1 MKTTFKQLLVIAAL
15 ALAGQV
21 SGQAS
26 GQVILYE
33 QTEFAGRSLTVVE
46 PLEDFRRSDFND
58 SAHSV
63 MVIGLPWQLCE
74 DFRFQGHCVVLR
86 PGRYPS
92 LVAMGLSGRISSAR
106 AADGQS
112 RIDNVMPMP
121 MPMPM
126 PAQGEQGTR
135 GAQVIFYERAEFKG
149 RSFTADTQVGDFR
162 RTGFNDQA
170 SSAVVMGG
178 RWEACADTEFRGRCV
193 ILRSGRYPSLT
204 AMGMDN
210 MISSVRTIRRDAQVT
225 EDRYAPTPIAVYDN
239 RRQNDERLYE
249 VGVTSVKA
257 VVGRDEQRCW
267 VEQQPVVQNQGSASA
282 NANAN
287 PNVGGALVGALLG
300 GILGH
305 QVGAGT
311 GKDLATVGGVIAGGV
326 IGSNVGRDANAQA
339 APAQNIQR
347 CNNASQAAPAYWDVT
362 YSFRGQVHRVQMAT
376 RPGATLTVNEQG
388 EPRS

>member
-1 MKTTFKQLLVIAAL
+1 MKKNFKQLLVIAAL

-33 QTEFAGRSLTVVE
+33 QGGFAGRSLTVVE

-58 SAHSV
+58 SAQSL
-63 MVIGLPWQLCE
+63 MVIGQPWQLCE
-74 DFRFQGHCVVLR
+74 DYRFQGHCVVLR
-86 PGRYPS
+86 P
-92 LVAMGLSGRISSAR
+92 
-106 AADGQS
+106 
-112 RIDNVMPMP
+112 
-121 MPMPM
+121 
-126 PAQGEQGTR
+126 
-135 GAQVIFYERAEFKG
+135 
-149 RSFTADTQVGDFR
+149 
-162 RTGFNDQA
+162 
-170 SSAVVMGG
+170 
-178 RWEACADTEFRGRCV
+178 
-193 ILRSGRYPSLT
+193 GRYPSLT

-210 MISSVRTIRRDAQVT
+210 MISSVRTIRHEAQVAD
-225 EDRYAPTPIAVYDN
+225 DRYAPAPIAVYDN

-267 VEQQPVVQNQGSASA
+267 LEQQPVVQNQGSTST

-347 CNNASQAAPAYWDVT
+347 CSTASQAAPAYWDVT

-376 RPGATLTVNEQG
+376 QPGATLTVNEQG